1 VTTAAGALAGGGC
14 ELPGAVDADVDG
26 DGDAVEPQ
34 AVASRMLAIANPVN
48 LLRIDE
54 LLRVS

>member
-1 VTTAAGALAGGGC
+1 VTAAAGALAGGGC
-14 ELPGAVDADVDG
+14 ELPGAVDAGVDG

-34 AVASRMLAIANPVN
+34 ALASTMLAIANPMN

-54 LLRVS
+54 LLHVS